1 MACTQLLSSGAM
13 HQLNR
18 LPSPLK
24 ARAIG
29 VVYLLY
35 FVVALLSLVV
45 FKQALE
51 WVSVAIYVVV
61 TLLFYI
67 LLRPVSHGLAL
78 LATALSLVG
87 QALAVFF
94 HAIAAGLVCDGL
106 FLIVLG
112 FLIVRSTF
120 LPRPLGIL
128 IVLAG
133 LAWLTFAVPSLSG
146 RIHTYVEALG
156 FVAEV
161 ALMIW
166 LLVAGVDLARWRQQ
180 QRAPS
185 AASKISTSP

>member
-1 MACTQLLSSGAM
+1 MPVLAPNISAMSQLD
-13 HQLNR
+13 R
-18 LPSPLK
+18 LPPFLQ

-29 VVYLLY
+29 AVYLLY

-51 WVSVAIYVVV
+51 LVSVVIYVVV

-78 LATALSLVG
+78 LATTFSLVG
-87 QALAVFF
+87 QALAVLF
-94 HAIAAGLVCDGL
+94 HATAAGLVCDGL

-133 LAWLTFAVPSLSG
+133 LAWLTFAVPALSG
-146 RIHTYVEALG
+146 RVHTYVEALG
-156 FVAEV
+156 FVAEL
-161 ALMIW
+161 ALMVW
-166 LLVAGVDLARWRQQ
+166 LLVAGVDLARWRQ
-180 QRAPS
+180 RHAVPS
-185 AASKISTSP
+185 AASTISTMS

>member
-1 MACTQLLSSGAM
+1 M
-13 HQLNR
+13 HRLNP

-29 VVYLLY
+29 AVYLLY

-51 WVSVAIYVVV
+51 WVSVAIYVAV

-78 LATALSLVG
+78 LATAFSLVG

-94 HAIAAGLVCDGL
+94 HATAAGLVCDGL

-133 LAWLTFAVPSLSG
+133 IERLSSVVSPLSRVAHANPAITVILAHSSPQT
-146 RIHTYVEALG
+146 
-156 FVAEV
+156 
-161 ALMIW
+161 
-166 LLVAGVDLARWRQQ
+166 LA
-180 QRAPS
+180 
-185 AASKISTSP
+185 STACPGPTA